1 MKYWIAALSAL
12 LLAPGSAFAVSAEL
26 SIQANDTFLAANAHK
41 PGVQVMRDGLQY
53 RVIKAG
59 FGESPKD
66 GDIATVNYSLKLI
79 NGDDIEGTEPD
90 FPAQFPVNKL
100 IVGWREAL
108 KAMRVGDHWQ
118 VFVPSS
124 LGYGPSGAKDGTIP
138 PNQTLVFDI
147 ELLKVF
153 TPPEAPKKDD
163 DSGSSQQQQ

>member
-1 MKYWIAALSAL
+1 MRFWLAAAIALALVPSSA
-12 LLAPGSAFAVSAEL
+12 SAVSAEL
-26 SIQANDTFLAANAHK
+26 SIQANEAFLAANAHK

-66 GDIATVNYSLKLI
+66 GDVATVNYTLKLI
-79 NGDDIEGTEPD
+79 NGDEIEGTEPD

-100 IVGWREAL
+100 IAGWREAL

-118 VFVPSS
+118 VFVPSN
-124 LGYGPSGAKDGTIP
+124 LGYGPSGAKDGTVP

-153 TPPEAPKKDD
+153 TPPEPPKKDD
-163 DSGSSQQQQ
+163 NGPSQQ